1 LSENDDQNH
10 NVSSILL
17 KLEDETKGKI
27 YWTAAGYSKQ
37 GFKVVWSLNSSPTY
51 PNRAGDKYHYYT
63 DPNKNSDALTA
74 FDGTGIYYVRVC
86 EYLGGQCGV
95 YSNEIKVEL
104 KDDSNII
111 ASGVEKITLSGFA
124 GIKASISWDT
134 HGYSTNGFKVVWSK
148 NEGPTYPTREGDK
161 YHYYSNP
168 KTASD
173 KLEVFDGA
181 GNYYIRVCENLGEK
195 CGVYSNEISLYIS
208 GEETIEETEITEAN
222 VKIKLERVGEKI
234 HWVTT
239 GQSPL
244 GFKVVWSLNENPIY
258 PTRPGDEYHYY
269 SDPGHDSDK
278 LKAFSGTGVYYAR
291 VCEYLGGK
299 CGVYSNEIAV
309 ELKGDKPA
317 EITEV
322 GEISCT
328 MEYEPICG
336 QDGQTYSNKCVAVS
350 QNGVKIDY
358 YGECKNISEAEK
370 NYHYAKWGCYDGSEQ
385 INTDDTS
392 CKSSQTWKK
401 YAEDYCTGKC
411 QGEKCGVNSFS
422 VDNTCAGDKNIIEI
436 KNKAKNVFENN
447 FEGIL
452 SQLKEL
458 RDTVKEQASQIK
470 FLTKL
475 KENVQQ
481 LTDKMEEA
489 INKFITYGV
498 DENTQKLGE
507 GERAAVMYSFKNAF
521 DKLPE
526 TEDEMADAIKIA
538 NGRWPSLRS
547 DEAEKQAQEK
557 FQEIYKRIA
566 DMNDPSDNAAITV
579 MAYGLRQKAEN
590 RNLNS
595 EKKGIELFRSIFS
608 KVPQTTEDW
617 NAMQAIT
624 YSGATR
630 ETDTDGDLLVDRR
643 EEELGTD
650 PNNKDT
656 DGDGYLDGLEVAN
669 GYNPLGD

>member
-1 LSENDDQNH
+1 MFKIKKSYLVALLILCFVFSVGLVKATTNAEDTNAAASEVD
-10 NVSSILL
+10 SITLTG
-17 KLEDETKGKI
+17 EGANISWVTD
-27 YWTAAGYSKQ
+27 GYSPL
-37 GFKVVWSLNSSPTY
+37 GFKIVWSKNESPTY
-51 PNRAGDKYHYYT
+51 PLRDGDKYNYYT
-63 DPNKNSDALTA
+63 DPNKNSDTLTA
-74 FDGTGIYYVRVC
+74 FDGAGTYYVRVC

-104 KDDSNII
+104 GDANENNREE
-111 ASGVEKITLSGFA
+111 VEK
-124 GIKASISWDT
+124 
-134 HGYSTNGFKVVWSK
+134 
-148 NEGPTYPTREGDK
+148 
-161 YHYYSNP
+161 P
-168 KTASD
+168 K
-173 KLEVFDGA
+173 EVE
-181 GNYYIRVCENLGEK
+181 V
-195 CGVYSNEISLYIS
+195 
-208 GEETIEETEITEAN
+208 TPEITEAN
-222 VKIKLERVGEKI
+222 VKIKLEAIGEKI
-234 HWVTT
+234 HWVTS
-239 GQSPL
+239 GHSPN
-244 GFKVVWSLNENPIY
+244 GFKVVWSLNENPTY

-269 SDPGHDSDK
+269 SDPDHNSDK
-278 LKAFSGTGVYYAR
+278 LKAFNGSGVYYAR

-299 CGVYSNEIAV
+299 CGVYSNEIKV
-309 ELKGDKPA
+309 ELKGDSGVTQSPVETKNKMA
-317 EITEV
+317 
-322 GEISCT
+322 CT
-328 MEYEPICG
+328 MEYDPVCG
-336 QDGQTYSNKCVAVS
+336 QDGQTYSNKCVAVN
-350 QNGVKIDY
+350 QNNVKIDY
-358 YGECKNISEAEK
+358 YGECKNISEGEK
-370 NYHYAKWGCYDGSEQ
+370 NYRYAKWACYNGSEQ

-392 CKSSQTWKK
+392 CKPETTWKK
-401 YAEDYCTGKC
+401 YAEDYCAGKC

-422 VDNTCAGDKNIIEI
+422 VDNACAGDKDIIKI
-436 KNKAKNVFENN
+436 KNNAKNVFENN
-447 FEGIL
+447 FGNIL
-452 SQLKEL
+452 SELKEL
-458 RDTVKEQASQIK
+458 RNIVKEQAAQLK
-470 FLTKL
+470 FLVKL

-521 DKLPE
+521 KKLPE

-547 DEAEKQAQEK
+547 DEVEKQAQEK

-595 EKKGIELFRSIFS
+595 EKKGIEIFKGIFS
-608 KVPQTTEDW
+608 NIPQTTDDW
-617 NAMQAIT
+617 NVMQAIT

-643 EEELGTD
+643 EKELGTD

-656 DGDGYLDGLEVAN
+656 DGDDYMDGMEVAN